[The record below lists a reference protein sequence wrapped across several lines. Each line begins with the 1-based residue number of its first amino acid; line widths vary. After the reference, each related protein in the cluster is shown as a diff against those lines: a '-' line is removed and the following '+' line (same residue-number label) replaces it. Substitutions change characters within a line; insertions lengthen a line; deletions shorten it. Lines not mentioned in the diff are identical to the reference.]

1 MLKTRVIP
9 VLLLQNRGFVKTR
22 RFKKPTYLGDPK
34 NILKIFNDKEVDE
47 IIILDITASKQ
58 RREPDFAYLQ
68 ELTVECF
75 MPVCYGGGIRSLE
88 DIKKLSAIG
97 IEKAAIN
104 TYAHENPL
112 FVKQAADHFGSQS
125 IVISMDV
132 KKDLFGNYRCYTRGG
147 RKKTGI
153 EPGIF
158 ARKMQENGAGEI
170 LINSIQRDGTWEGY
184 DLTLIKRVSGLVDIP
199 VIACGGAGSLNDFY
213 RAVCD
218 GGAAAVAA
226 GSFFVFQGI
235 HRAVLISYP
244 GYKEL
249 EKLFHQT

>member
-132 KKDLFGNYRCYTRGG
+132 KKDMFGNYRCYTRGG

-153 EPGIF
+153 EPGVF
-158 ARKMQENGAGEI
+158 ARQMQENGAGEI
-170 LINSIQRDGTWEGY
+170 LINSIQQDGTWEGY

-199 VIACGGAGSLNDFY
+199 VIACGGAGSLSDFY